1 MQKGVKISRDPV
13 YSVAAKGT
21 VGGLATGVLSKVWWH
36 KAPWTVFYLWP
47 IYGCGPRVSP
57 WY

>member
-36 KAPWTVFYLWP
+36 KAPWTVFYL
-47 IYGCGPRVSP
+47 
-57 WY
+57 